1 MFNHITSLFADEN
14 KLQRTEQM
22 TYNPKTERSRRQER
36 RDKRIRPEKKNLPM
50 NPVKPMHPTKPK
62 NHNKIAE
69 LKASRGQHIKEDI
82 DCSELE
88 FDVEF
93 GRLEMVALWHHLYG
107 LIKPRCW
114 PYIVEC
120 EHDDGTFSIYTDG
133 WPY

>member
-14 KLQRTEQM
+14 KEQM
-22 TYNPKTERSRRQER
+22 TYNAKTERSRRQER

-69 LKASRGQHIKEDI
+69 LKASRGQYIKEDI

-88 FDVEF
+88 HNIEFD
-93 GRLEMVALWHHLYG
+93 RLEGVALWHHLYG

>member
-1 MFNHITSLFADEN
+1 
-14 KLQRTEQM
+14 M
-22 TYNPKTERSRRQER
+22 TYNEKLGCTTRQQQRTKRTRR
-36 RDKRIRPEKKNLPM
+36 EKKNSPM
-50 NPVKPMHPTKPK
+50 GKVKPKHITKPK

-69 LKASRGQHIKEDI
+69 LKASRGQHIKDDI
-82 DCSELE
+82 SCSDLE
-88 FDVEF
+88 HEIEF

-120 EHDDGTFSIYTDG
+120 EHDDGTFSCYTDG